1 MKYGTVEQ
9 SNGTPTA
16 EQLKKVN
23 KFTRRELSA
32 DEVFVFSVIL
42 CDNEIDRDFERFTKQ
57 TLDNFK
63 ELFIGK
69 TGIFDHSHKAQN
81 QCARI
86 FDTEVIAQE
95 GKLTKAGDKYYK
107 LKAYAY
113 TVRSE
118 QNKNLIIDIDAGI
131 KKEVSVGCAT
141 AKRICS
147 ICGSEN
153 NSCMHRKGKVYRKN
167 GKDMLCFHELD
178 GATDAY
184 EWSFVAVPAQVGAG
198 VTKSFNKERKT
209 NMSIE
214 QLMKSFETEKE
225 ITLTEKEANEL
236 YKEFSDMATLSK
248 AAEEYL
254 DEQKQFII
262 KNICEK
268 LDNENSKIFAAAMDK
283 MSAQELIKLYRN
295 AEKKEDV
302 TLPQIRKQGKK
313 SHKNLNRN
321 FIV

>member
-1 MKYGTVEQ
+1 MG
-9 SNGTPTA
+9 
-16 EQLKKVN
+16 
-23 KFTRRELSA
+23 
-32 DEVFVFSVIL
+32 
-42 CDNEIDRDFERFTKQ
+42 
-57 TLDNFK
+57 
-63 ELFIGK
+63 
-69 TGIFDHSHKAQN
+69 
-81 QCARI
+81 
-86 FDTEVIAQE
+86 
-95 GKLTKAGDKYYK
+95 
-107 LKAYAY
+107 
-113 TVRSE
+113 
-118 QNKNLIIDIDAGI
+118 
-131 KKEVSVGCAT
+131 
-141 AKRICS
+141 
-147 ICGSEN
+147 
-153 NSCMHRKGKVYRKN
+153 
-167 GKDMLCFHELD
+167 
-178 GATDAY
+178 
-184 EWSFVAVPAQVGAG
+184 
-198 VTKSFNKERKT
+198 
-209 NMSIE
+209 IE